1 MHAIQVR
8 YDSET
13 DAVTVDTDAT
23 PRDWQEVCDAFFGDV
38 HRLRDAREHPGTTGL
53 YVCYDDDNQPHH
65 FLVAEDDDLQRVKR
79 RTFLKKLGK
88 LE

>member
-1 MHAIQVR
+1 MDAIPVS

-13 DAVTVDTDAT
+13 DTVTVDTSAAQQ
-23 PRDWQEVCDAFFGDV
+23 DWQEVCDTFFGDV
-38 HRLRDAREHPGTTGL
+38 HRLRDAQEHPGTTGL
-53 YVCYDDDNQPHH
+53 YVCYDDDNRPHH
-65 FLVAEDDDLQRVKR
+65 FLVAEGDDLQRLKR